1 MSKQTNKSYD
11 LEEAL
16 KVHFQSPEPSPEF
29 VRSLEMQ
36 LKGVEQ
42 VKEAGFITRIF
53 GTRRIR
59 RALAPIALALA
70 MTIVP
75 GVGFVDVNTARILG
89 EPLQQTKDDVTLTVK
104 QVLANADD
112 TFVVISM
119 DIFPTYE
126 EIQATL
132 GPLTEENR
140 FEWIDRSMAL
150 WDTQARLILDDGSV
164 LESWNFSGSYWDG
177 YFSFPALPEGTLTLE
192 LEIDRIPGIP
202 VGMAPGNWRFAV
214 ELLYAADP
222 QELDLPETTAV
233 EVTSEILHGVSLQ
246 VLDVVYAPSE
256 ISIRVQFEDIP
267 VGWQSTFRNLDG
279 RLYDDLGNEYTIVY
293 GPNSGVSPSGI
304 YTMSFRPLLA
314 DASELTL
321 SVVNLPLTVNLES
334 QSITI
339 DFGTDLQVGD
349 RIELDQ
355 TIDVLG
361 LPVRFAAVTVREG
374 DVASFVDAN
383 DVAQQIPMISYDFEI
398 ISLPIVNGLGV
409 SGLELAPDVFTLM
422 GEASFGSG
430 SSGGRLEDD
439 GTFSYTLTIGIPA
452 DHPLVSGIITL
463 PFEKADVSISGPFTV
478 DWVVE

>member
-1 MSKQTNKSYD
+1 
-11 LEEAL
+11 
-16 KVHFQSPEPSPEF
+16 
-29 VRSLEMQ
+29 
-36 LKGVEQ
+36 
-42 VKEAGFITRIF
+42 
-53 GTRRIR
+53 
-59 RALAPIALALA
+59 
-70 MTIVP
+70 
-75 GVGFVDVNTARILG
+75 
-89 EPLQQTKDDVTLTVK
+89 
-104 QVLANADD
+104 
-112 TFVVISM
+112 
-119 DIFPTYE
+119 
-126 EIQATL
+126 
-132 GPLTEENR
+132 
-140 FEWIDRSMAL
+140 
-150 WDTQARLILDDGSV
+150 
-164 LESWNFSGSYWDG
+164 
-177 YFSFPALPEGTLTLE
+177 
-192 LEIDRIPGIP
+192 
-202 VGMAPGNWRFAV
+202 
-214 ELLYAADP
+214 
-222 QELDLPETTAV
+222 
-233 EVTSEILHGVSLQ
+233 
-246 VLDVVYAPSE
+246 VYAPSE

-409 SGLELAPDVFTLM
+409 SGLQLAPDVFTLM